1 MMADARGPASAGQA
15 TDAVLVE
22 PGPFEVAHAGARIQG
37 EAVQVGPVGVRLK
50 QIKVAPPVGQPV
62 DLHER
67 AADLEAR
74 LRPGGERLRTVE
86 VDSELGGG
94 TLRTRSEDIRR
105 GRYFQL
111 DLSPAGDA
119 ELRRFAVDPNTG
131 ERNPETFDLT
141 RDQLEG
147 LVDQLAHIP
156 CEDA

>member
-1 MMADARGPASAGQA
+1 MADAKGPSSAGQA
-15 TDAVLVE
+15 TDAAVVA
-22 PGPFEVAHAGARIQG
+22 PGPFEVAHAGARIGG

-50 QIKVAPPVGQPV
+50 QLKVTPPARQPV

-86 VDSELGGG
+86 VDARLGGG

-105 GRYFQL
+105 GRYFQV

-119 ELRRFAVDPNTG
+119 ELRRFSVDPNTG
-131 ERNPETFDLT
+131 ERHPEPFDLT

-147 LVDQLAHIP
+147 LVDQLAQLP
-156 CEDA
+156 SEDT